1 MIMMKSNVASA
12 ARQAITR
19 TSIVHANRPAI
30 AYFSSNN
37 HKLQKLP
44 IDYLGEARKKMD
56 TAEASHQSVTS
67 RTVHNGIGRRK
78 LQKLPIDYINE
89 AREKL
94 NMPVR
99 SFSTSAHDS
108 SEPASHTGSQVR
120 SASTSTEV
128 VTNYGSSAGK
138 KMHKLAIDYLNDAR
152 DKRLA
157 AESKNR
163 GGFNTTSRSFST
175 AASQP
180 TDTTASNTSNPDVV
194 NYGTA
199 AGKKMQKL
207 AIDYLNDAREKRLA
221 EETKENTGSS
231 VSQESK

>member
-1 MIMMKSNVASA
+1 
-12 ARQAITR
+12 
-19 TSIVHANRPAI
+19 
-30 AYFSSNN
+30 
-37 HKLQKLP
+37 LQKLP
-44 IDYLGEARKKMD
+44 IDYLEEARKKMD
-56 TAEASHQSVTS
+56 NTDASHQTVTT
-67 RTVHNGIGRRK
+67 RAVHNGIGRRK

-99 SFSTSAHDS
+99 SFSSSTYDS
-108 SEPASHTGSQVR
+108 TEPVSHSSNQVR
-120 SASTSTEV
+120 SASTSPE

-157 AESKNR
+157 AESKNSA
-163 GGFNTTSRSFST
+163 GLNNSSRSFST
-175 AASQP
+175 VASQP
-180 TDTTASNTSNPDVV
+180 SDTTASNTSNPDVV

-221 EETKENTGSS
+221 EETKGNLGNNAP
-231 VSQESK
+231 QESK